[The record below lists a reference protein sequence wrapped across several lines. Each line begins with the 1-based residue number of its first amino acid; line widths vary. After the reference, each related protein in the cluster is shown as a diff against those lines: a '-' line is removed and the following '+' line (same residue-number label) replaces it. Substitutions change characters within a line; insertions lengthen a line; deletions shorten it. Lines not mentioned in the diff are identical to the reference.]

1 VRNSRLSKGLLLTL
15 LCLNVVNG
23 QSRFAGTIP
32 QIKIHQEQA
41 PPLQLTVKIVGEEYC
56 VGDSELDSLRLKVR
70 LIYTN
75 KARQKLILYKGS
87 SLISR
92 IMISRNFTDAAA
104 KRFEVNSSLTHLSG
118 AGSKCYN
125 GTLPNNCFV
134 ILPPSAFYEAET
146 VVGLFVVRGD
156 AREITGAVKSGNHV
170 LQVEVI
176 TWRKSNKMAKGLRA
190 RWRRYGTVWYEPI
203 TSVAVPFTVEK
214 ERKIADCP

>member
-1 VRNSRLSKGLLLTL
+1 M
-15 LCLNVVNG
+15 
-23 QSRFAGTIP
+23 
-32 QIKIHQEQA
+32 
-41 PPLQLTVKIVGEEYC
+41 VG
-56 VGDSELDSLRLKVR
+56 R
-70 LIYTN
+70 LIGLASALGYLQVTRLASFGN
-75 KARQKLILYKGS
+75 KSLCILCGLCVS
-87 SLISR
+87 
-92 IMISRNFTDAAA
+92 
-104 KRFEVNSSLTHLSG
+104 V
-118 AGSKCYN
+118 
-125 GTLPNNCFV
+125 V
-134 ILPPSAFYEAET
+134 ET